1 MAKIITS
8 LKISEK
14 EDRELQ
20 LQYAKEQHKNEV
32 YKMSETVVGIHE
44 VAIQTIAFKREDWNK
59 MVLDLSFLIPQEKK
73 RRFMEILN
81 KY

>member
-1 MAKIITS
+1 MAKIITT
-8 LKISEK
+8 LQISEM
-14 EDRELQ
+14 EDRDLQ
-20 LQYAKEQHKNEV
+20 LRYAKEQHKTEV
-32 YKMSETVVGIHE
+32 YKLSETVVGIHE
-44 VAIQTIAFKREDWNK
+44 VAIQSVAFKREDWNK